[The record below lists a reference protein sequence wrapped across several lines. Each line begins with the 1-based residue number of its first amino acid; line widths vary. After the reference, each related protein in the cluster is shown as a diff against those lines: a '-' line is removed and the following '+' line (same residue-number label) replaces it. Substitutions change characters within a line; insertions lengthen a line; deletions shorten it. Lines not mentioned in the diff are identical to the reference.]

1 MNLKPSQAEQNSVIV
16 VQNSHIDE
24 LLFIKRGIISI
35 EYNYLSYIIKI
46 SRLRHGEHFGEVNML
61 LHKKCPF
68 DLVVKSKKAELLSL
82 SKASLIELGNEFPDL
97 FKRLTEKALI
107 NYSLF
112 KTKKKKGIK
121 NVKLKLKKLKLH
133 TICSINRQNQQN
145 KDLLIC
151 DKTGLRDRTLLR
163 YGLNRS
169 IIPIQEESSNEYD
182 NDSTDHKFS
191 QVILSKESKSFLRK
205 QLSNPNVRVTKLS
218 SFSYD
223 SPKRKFLRP
232 KL

>member
-1 MNLKPSQAEQNSVIV
+1 M
-16 VQNSHIDE
+16 
-24 LLFIKRGIISI
+24 II
-35 EYNYLSYIIKI
+35 
-46 SRLRHGEHFGEVNML
+46 R
-61 LHKKCPF
+61 
-68 DLVVKSKKAELLSL
+68 
-82 SKASLIELGNEFPDL
+82 
-97 FKRLTEKALI
+97 I
-107 NYSLF
+107 ND
-112 KTKKKKGIK
+112 
-121 NVKLKLKKLKLH
+121 KKLKLH